1 MPNSLHRYGLQ
12 PIRLI
17 CPQDS
22 PGKST
27 GVDCYALL
35 QGIFLTQGSNLSLM
49 SPALADGFFTISTTW
64 EAPIN
69 FGCQVNSRFK
79 KNYSL
84 GIQKKIHFFFFF
96 QISLR
101 ATYSQLL
108 CLSQRGSNKDRK
120 TGTVSHFDIMK
131 ESMLD

>member
-1 MPNSLHRYGLQ
+1 MPNSLQCYGLQ

-84 GIQKKIHFFFFF
+84 GIQKKYIFFFFLDF
-96 QISLR
+96 FESYLQPTFMSFSKR
-101 ATYSQLL
+101 QY
-108 CLSQRGSNKDRK
+108 KDRK